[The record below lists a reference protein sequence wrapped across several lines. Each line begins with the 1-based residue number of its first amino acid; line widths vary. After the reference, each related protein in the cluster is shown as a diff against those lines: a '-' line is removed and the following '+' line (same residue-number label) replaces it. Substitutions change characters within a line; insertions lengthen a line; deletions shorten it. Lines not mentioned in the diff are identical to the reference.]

1 MGFTLI
7 KTSSGLSANAS
18 VLLLIPPMKVSKLLH
33 DRVWYVGCNWNDM
46 VNKEG
51 EDGERTVQQKFVG
64 EGGGG
69 GEEEVKDVRVLV
81 GEDFEDVVE
90 R

>member
-1 MGFTLI
+1 
-7 KTSSGLSANAS
+7 
-18 VLLLIPPMKVSKLLH
+18 
-33 DRVWYVGCNWNDM
+33 M